1 MKPLVEIQ
9 RVGSNAFTYRISAF
23 VAGAGPA
30 GDSGTFDSLAFCLYD
45 AGASLGSFF
54 QSVELNMDG
63 LFVGSYTV
71 EALRRHPKR
80 VAQRIQQH
88 FQPAF
93 PAA

>member
-54 QSVELNMDG
+54 PSVELNVGG
-63 LFVGSYTV
+63 LFVGSYPV
-71 EALRRHPKR
+71 DALRRHPRR
-80 VAQRIQQH
+80 VAQRIEQH
-88 FQPAF
+88 FQLA
-93 PAA
+93 